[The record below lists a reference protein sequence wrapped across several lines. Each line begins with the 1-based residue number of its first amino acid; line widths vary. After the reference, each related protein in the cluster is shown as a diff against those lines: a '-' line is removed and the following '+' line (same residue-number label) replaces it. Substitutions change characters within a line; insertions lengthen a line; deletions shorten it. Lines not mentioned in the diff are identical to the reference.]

1 MNYAARM
8 GYGIG
13 AKKLLQL
20 GAVINEKVVMD
31 VTEKD
36 ILEVFSALGDDILKA
51 SQRHRHSVLYWI
63 VKNNSIKIF
72 KHFIEDEDYI

>member
-1 MNYAARM
+1 
-8 GYGIG
+8 
-13 AKKLLQL
+13 
-20 GAVINEKVVMD
+20 MD

-72 KHFIEDEDYI
+72 KHFIEDEDRTSKINLSAVDLLANSLFLI